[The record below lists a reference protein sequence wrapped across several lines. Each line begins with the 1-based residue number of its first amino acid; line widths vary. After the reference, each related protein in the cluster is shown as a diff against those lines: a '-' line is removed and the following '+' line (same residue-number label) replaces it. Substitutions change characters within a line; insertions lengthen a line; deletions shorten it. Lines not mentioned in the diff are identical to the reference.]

1 MRSKAPNLRVEKTLH
16 DEGFVRIAGL
26 DEVGRGALCGPV
38 TVGAVLVLV
47 DQRRPPRGLRDSKL
61 LTPAVREALVPRIRA
76 WVAGYAVADSGA
88 DEIDEVGIIAA
99 LGRAARRALAAL
111 PDTPDCV
118 LLDGNHDYVTPKA
131 LTLFDAEP
139 VPAPAVGAGWPPVRT
154 LVKADLRCASVAAAS
169 VLAKTARDALMDSL
183 DPAYPQFGWVRNKGY
198 ATPEHLEA
206 LRAHGPSP
214 YHRRSWSLPT
224 AADPA
229 MPWDERLDLVT
240 LEAALGENVAAGGAA
255 VGGPVAA
262 GFEETG

>member
-1 MRSKAPNLRVEKTLH
+1 MRSRAPTLRVEKALH
-16 DEGFVRIAGL
+16 DEGFVRIAAL

-61 LTPAVREALVPRIRA
+61 LTPAVRESLVPRIRT
-76 WVAGYAVADSGA
+76 WVSGYAVADASA

-111 PDTPDCV
+111 PQQPDCV
-118 LLDGNHDYVTPKA
+118 LLDGNHDYVTPRPP
-131 LTLFDAEP
+131 TLFDPEP
-139 VPAPAVGAGWPPVRT
+139 AGDAAWPPVRT
-154 LVKADLRCASVAAAS
+154 MIKADLRCASVAAAS
-169 VLAKTARDALMDSL
+169 VLAKTTRDALMDTL
-183 DPAYPQFGWVRNKGY
+183 HPAYPQFGWVRNKGY

-214 YHRRSWSLPT
+214 YHRRSWSLPSAT
-224 AADPA
+224 SGGDAAAGWADCV
-229 MPWDERLDLVT
+229 DLVT
-240 LEAALGENVAAGGAA
+240 LEAALGDNVAAPGTP
-255 VGGPVAA
+255 GPAPVRA